1 MCGCLRLLAQRL
13 LHDPGNHFRRQR
25 RLASRTGA
33 IALQPSDPL
42 RDWVLSH
49 EGYSHR
55 QTDGLLLPTARM
67 IDIVPLP
74 VADSST
80 MRDRHTNFCGVF
92 RSATQLSSSARS
104 SAESQMLTLALIP
117 VLSHDIATLGIFC

>member
-1 MCGCLRLLAQRL
+1 MRGCRRPLAQRL

-25 RLASRTGA
+25 RLASRTGG
-33 IALQPSDPL
+33 IALQPGDPL
-42 RDWVLSH
+42 HKVALLPPPK
-49 EGYSHR
+49 
-55 QTDGLLLPTARM
+55 TDGLLLPTARM

-92 RSATQLSSSARS
+92 RSATQPSSSARS

-117 VLSHDIATLGIFC
+117 VLSHDTATLGIFC